1 MAKRAP
7 KTADDAEET
16 DRVDGFAHPRE
27 TFHLTGQ
34 GEALARAA
42 RAIRGRRP
50 PQGWLI
56 SGPPGV
62 GKATLAYRI
71 ARYMLKYGANA
82 EGPAD
87 LDVPANDPV
96 AVQVAARS
104 HPGLLVLK
112 RSVHPQTGRMMTV
125 LSVDEVRRLTGF
137 FGLTSGAGG
146 WRVAIIDTADEMNDA
161 AANALLKALEEPP
174 PRAMLLLIANAPGRL
189 LPTIRSRCQRLLLRP
204 LAPGDLDAEL
214 ARHLPEL
221 GPNERATLE
230 RLAGG
235 SPGLALQIASG
246 EGLALAKEADRLIDS
261 AAHPDVAAL
270 MALADRIGRMKD
282 GLETHGEFLMLILA
296 ERIRAQ
302 AREDAPGLKPWLDA
316 SETLRRRFAQASG
329 LHLEPRQTIL
339 STARTLSE
347 AAHTGSLPQIDA

>member
-7 KTADDAEET
+7 KISEDADET
-16 DRVDGFAHPRE
+16 DRVEGFPHPRE
-27 TFHLTGQ
+27 TFRLTGQ

-42 RAIRGRRP
+42 RAVRAGKLP
-50 PQGWLI
+50 PGWLI

-71 ARYMLKYGANA
+71 ARYMLKYGAGA

-96 AVQVAARS
+96 AIQIAAKS

-112 RSVHPQTGRMMTV
+112 RGVNPETGRMMTV
-125 LSVDEVRRLTGF
+125 LGVDEIRRLAGF

-174 PRAMLLLIANAPGRL
+174 SRAMLLLIANAPGRL

-204 LAPGDLDAEL
+204 LARGDLDAEL
-214 ARHLPEL
+214 TRHLPDLAAE
-221 GPNERATLE
+221 ERAALE

-235 SPGLALQIASG
+235 SLGVALQIAG
-246 EGLALAKEADRLIDS
+246 GDGLAIAKEADRLIDS
-261 AAHPDVAAL
+261 AAHPDISAL
-270 MALADRIGRMKD
+270 LALADRVARMKD
-282 GLETHGEFLMLILA
+282 GFGTYGEFLALSLA
-296 ERIRAQ
+296 DRIRAR
-302 AREDAPGLKPWLDA
+302 ARADAPGLKPWLNA
-316 SETLRRRFAQASG
+316 WEVLRRRFAQASA

-347 AAHTGSLPQIDA
+347 AARTGSLPRSDA